1 MRGKEA
7 QSRDWKLEIGITPAH
22 AGKSKS
28 CSMLVQAMRDHPRT
42 CGEKDEIEDISQAL
56 KGSPPHMRGK
66 VPVWLPSPVTT
77 GITPAHAGKRWQQY
91 CRAGKPIGSPPHMR
105 GKVSHLLASNSILGI
120 TPAHAG
126 KSCQSSC
133 SPRSCRDHP
142 RTCGEKRINAKN

>member
-66 VPVWLPSPVTT
+66 GVDMRTSAFRLR
-77 GITPAHAGKRWQQY
+77 ITPAHAGKR
-91 CRAGKPIGSPPHMR
+91 CRLKACLLRTRDHPRTCGEKSLSGFPVRLLQGSPPHMR
-105 GKVSHLLASNSILGI
+105 GKVFV
-120 TPAHAG
+120 PYV
-126 KSCQSSC
+126 
-133 SPRSCRDHP
+133 
-142 RTCGEKRINAKN
+142 